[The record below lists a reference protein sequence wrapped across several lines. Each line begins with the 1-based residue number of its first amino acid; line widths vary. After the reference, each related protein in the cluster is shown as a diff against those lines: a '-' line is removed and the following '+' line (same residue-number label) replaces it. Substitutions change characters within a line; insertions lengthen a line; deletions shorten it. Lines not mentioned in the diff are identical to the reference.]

1 MRQEKTTRQKVKNVE
16 LHMHSNMS
24 TMDATNKVGDLVAQA
39 KWGHKAIAITDHGG
53 AQAFPDAHA
62 AGKKQ
67 ALKFYTAWKPILLM
81 MVYPLLTTKNI
92 LN

>member
-1 MRQEKTTRQKVKNVE
+1 
-16 LHMHSNMS
+16 MHSNMS
-24 TMDATNKVGDLVAQA
+24 TMDATNKVGDLVRKRGNGAQ
-39 KWGHKAIAITDHGG
+39 GHRNTDHGG

-81 MVYPLLTTKNI
+81 MVYLLLTTKNI

>member
-1 MRQEKTTRQKVKNVE
+1 
-16 LHMHSNMS
+16 MHSNMS

-62 AGKKQ
+62 AGKSRR
-67 ALKFYTAWKPILLM
+67 
-81 MVYPLLTTKNI
+81 
-92 LN
+92 